1 MSKNESLI
9 FFFSPVLTEKIE
21 VIEEIFTEVLE

>member
-9 FFFSPVLTEKIE
+9 FFSPVLTEKIE
-21 VIEEIFTEVLE
+21 VIEEIFTEALE